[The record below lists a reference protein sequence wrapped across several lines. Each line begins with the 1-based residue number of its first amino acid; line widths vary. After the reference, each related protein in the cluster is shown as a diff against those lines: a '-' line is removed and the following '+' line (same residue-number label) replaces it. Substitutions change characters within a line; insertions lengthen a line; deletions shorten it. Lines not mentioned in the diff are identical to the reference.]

1 MKLAPFPWGD
11 PTEARARMNGQ
22 PQPSV
27 RAHATE
33 SATGER
39 VVMTRLLETKFFAPG
54 ALALAL
60 AVLVVVAVACGPAAA
75 VSPDATARPT
85 SAAAASGSPSSPP
98 PAPRS
103 ATGDEIDRLQAATEA
118 NPSDASAQRDL
129 GFALLQR
136 VRETADPGLYA
147 PAEAA
152 FERARSLAPDD
163 PLVLV
168 GVGSLQLGKHDFA
181 DALVTARTAID
192 LAPRSA
198 VARAIEVDALV
209 ELGRYDEA
217 DEAAA
222 AMLAL
227 GSDLTTLARAS
238 YLPELH
244 AELDVAVTAMR
255 AATKSEG
262 VAHENLAFTN
272 VQLGNLL
279 VYSGD
284 PEGGAEAFDR
294 ALELVPGHGPAL
306 AGQGRLAV
314 AAGRLDEAIARFQ
327 EAADVVPLPEYVIA
341 LADAQ
346 AAAGRADDAA
356 QSIEL
361 ARAEIQLFEATGVM
375 VDLDLA
381 LFEADHGD
389 AERALAFAEAAYWA
403 TPNIRAADARAWAL
417 HRLGRDR
424 EARTWSDEALRLG
437 SRDPLLRFHAGAI
450 AAALGDDAAARRDLE
465 LALSTD
471 AGFSATHVAE
481 ARRMLATLGE

>member
-1 MKLAPFPWGD
+1 MAHSTTKTVCLPLASVALVLVLAGCAPTTPASPD
-11 PTEARARMNGQ
+11 PTV
-22 PQPSV
+22 PP
-27 RAHATE
+27 T
-33 SATGER
+33 T
-39 VVMTRLLETKFFAPG
+39 
-54 ALALAL
+54 
-60 AVLVVVAVACGPAAA
+60 AAA
-75 VSPDATARPT
+75 TNVAPA
-85 SAAAASGSPSSPP
+85 SPS

-103 ATGDEIDRLQAATEA
+103 ATVDEIERLQAVIDAD
-118 NPSDASAQRDL
+118 PSDAGAQRDL

-163 PLVLV
+163 ALVLV
-168 GVGSLQLGKHDFA
+168 GIGSLQLGKHDFGA
-181 DALVTARTAID
+181 ALETARGAID
-192 LAPRSA
+192 LAPRTA
-198 VARAIEVDALV
+198 IARAIEVDALV

-217 DEAAA
+217 DDAAA

-227 GSDLTTLARAS
+227 GSDLTTLSRVS
-238 YLPELH
+238 YLAELH
-244 AELDVAVTAMR
+244 GQLDVAVTAMR
-255 AATKSEG
+255 EATKSDG
-262 VAHENLAFTN
+262 VAPENLAFTH

-284 PEGGAEAFDR
+284 PRAAAEEYDR
-294 ALELVPGHGPAL
+294 ALELVPGHAPAL

-314 AAGRLDEAIARFQ
+314 ADGRLDEAIDRFQ
-327 EAADVVPLPEYVIA
+327 QAADVVPLPEYVIA

-346 AAAGRADDAA
+346 AAAGRTDEAA
-356 QSIEL
+356 RSVDL

-389 AERALAFAEAAYWA
+389 PDRALAFAEAAYRA
-403 TPNIRAADARAWAL
+403 TPNIRAADAQAWAL
-417 HRLGRDR
+417 HQLGRDR
-424 EARTWSDEALRLG
+424 DAQRWSDEALRLG

-450 AAALGDDAAARRDLE
+450 AAALGDDTAARRDLE

-481 ARRMLATLGE
+481 ARRLLATLGD